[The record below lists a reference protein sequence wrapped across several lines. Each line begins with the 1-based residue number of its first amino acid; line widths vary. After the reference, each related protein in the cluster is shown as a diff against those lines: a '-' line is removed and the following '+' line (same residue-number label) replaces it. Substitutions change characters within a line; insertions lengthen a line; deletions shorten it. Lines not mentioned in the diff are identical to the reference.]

1 MSHILNPEV
10 FQGTHKR
17 RHYFEGW
24 YFKLISRDRSRVLAL
39 IPGIALGRTAEDAHA
54 FIQVIDANR
63 NRVAYLRYPLEAFH
77 AQRSRFDIQIA
88 GSRFHGAGLHVD
100 HKDKDHELQGEV
112 VFHDIEPYPKT
123 MFHRGIMGPFTYV
136 PFMECR
142 HGIVN
147 LRQKLSGKL
156 LFDGEELDFEDG
168 EGYVEKDWGRSFS
181 NAWIWLQAN
190 HFDDPQVSFMFS
202 VAEIPWLG
210 RRFNGLISFLHT
222 PDGFHR
228 MATYNRS
235 RLERLSVHEGL
246 VEAVIRSSSG
256 TLEMEARFAPG
267 GVLRA
272 PKNGMMT
279 RTIEETISAETT
291 VRLTDRKGNVLFHG
305 RSVQVG
311 MEISEG
317 AQRLAVPLPRDQ

>member
-1 MSHILNPEV
+1 MSHILNPDV

-39 IPGIALGRTAEDAHA
+39 IPGIALGKEPEDAHA
-54 FIQVIDANR
+54 FIQVIDARR
-63 NRVAYLRYPLEAFH
+63 NHVAYFRYPLEAFH
-77 AQRSRFDIQIA
+77 AEGRRFDIRIA
-88 GSRFHGAGLHVD
+88 GSRFHGAGLLVD
-100 HKDKDHELQGEV
+100 HRDKDHVLQGEI
-112 VFHDIEPYPKT
+112 VFRDIETYPKT
-123 MFHRGIMGPFTYV
+123 FFHRGIMGPFTFV

-147 LRQKLSGKL
+147 LRQKLFGKL
-156 LFDGEELDFEDG
+156 YFDGEEFDFEDG
-168 EGYVEKDWGRSFS
+168 EGYVEKDWGRSFP

-190 HFDDPQVSFMFS
+190 HFEDPRVSFMFS
-202 VAEIPWLG
+202 LAEIPWLG

-228 MATYNRS
+228 MATYNGS
-235 RLERLSVHEGL
+235 RLERLTVHEGR
-246 VEAVIRSSSG
+246 VEAVIRHSSR

-291 VRLTDRKGNVLFHG
+291 IRVTDRKGNVLFHG
-305 RSVQVG
+305 RSVHVG
-311 MEISEG
+311 MEVSEG
-317 AQRLAVPLPRDQ
+317 ARRLSVPPLRDQ